1 MSSHLPTKLPLE
13 LDLMHSKPGQQV
25 KPTEVQVK
33 QHDSPTFLQPTQ
45 TPATELLQTR
55 FGQQSTVLL
64 QVTLPLLQQ
73 STESFF

>member
-1 MSSHLPTKLPLE
+1 MATHMPSELPLE
-13 LDLMHSKPGQQV
+13 LGLTHFKPGQQV